1 MPTVPTDPDP
11 NRNELIRTPLRG
23 NYVCMKCFG
32 LPRTVLEADF
42 LVSMPKSK
50 THCWS
55 AVTLSMKKM
64 FGVVPGYNIRPP
76 KTRLEKTP
84 ILGGSLPNGSGVSMS
99 SFERGVAVTVAVHCS
114 TSTTFQAF
122 TSDPLCAQDFCKLL
136 VKCEFPKDGCHEHG

>member
-1 MPTVPTDPDP
+1 MPTVPTDPDL

-42 LVSMPKSK
+42 LVSMPKRK
-50 THCWS
+50 THRWS
-55 AVTLSMKKM
+55 DVTLSMKNM

-84 ILGGSLPNGSGVSMS
+84 ILGGSVPGGSGVSIS

-122 TSDPLCAQDFCKLL
+122 ASDPLCAQDFCKLL
-136 VKCEFPKDGCHEHG
+136 VKCEFPKDGCHQHD

>member
-1 MPTVPTDPDP
+1 MPTDPDL

-23 NYVCMKCFG
+23 NYMCMKCLG

-50 THCWS
+50 THRWS
-55 AVTLSMKKM
+55 DVTLSMKNM

-84 ILGGSLPNGSGVSMS
+84 MLGDSVPGGSGVSIS

-114 TSTTFQAF
+114 TSPTFQAF
-122 TSDPLCAQDFCKLL
+122 ASDPLCAQDFCKLL
-136 VKCEFPKDGCHEHG
+136 VKCEFPKDGCHEHD

>member
-1 MPTVPTDPDP
+1 MPTDPDL

-23 NYVCMKCFG
+23 DYMGMKCLG

-50 THCWS
+50 THRWS
-55 AVTLSMKKM
+55 DVTLSMKNM

-84 ILGGSLPNGSGVSMS
+84 ILGDSVPGGSGVSIS